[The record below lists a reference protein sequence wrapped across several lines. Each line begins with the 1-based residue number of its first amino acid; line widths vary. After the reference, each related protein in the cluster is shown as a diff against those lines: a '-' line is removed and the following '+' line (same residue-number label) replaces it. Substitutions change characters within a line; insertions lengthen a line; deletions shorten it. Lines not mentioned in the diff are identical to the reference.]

1 MNESLGFFVLKSFV
15 IVFVWVFFCLGFF
28 SNSHLKP
35 NSLLGEEHTK
45 IDFKA
50 WRESTEV

>member
-1 MNESLGFFVLKSFV
+1 MNEGLGFFVLKSFV
-15 IVFVWVFFCLGFF
+15 IVFVCLFLFSFF
-28 SNSHLKP
+28 SKSHLKP
-35 NSLLGEEHTK
+35 NSLLGEEHNK